1 MTGRRPPT
9 RILLREIRRL
19 ARVNEAAEMSA
30 LVTAARKRRLFGP
43 LLYSTLVVAAI
54 GLLYLGVL
62 RVAQWTDHEVVRSA
76 VVDPEQ
82 QLAAVLAQLGADMW
96 QPRVGAAKALG
107 DLLQQDRSSGDASRF
122 RARAVAALRKALG
135 DGDAPVRAAAASAL
149 GSLPQAALA
158 AKMELIAA
166 LKDED
171 SAVRLPAAQAILK
184 IGDDSKGLALR
195 ALADLVE
202 DPIPLPERSVSLET
216 MIKAGNDGQ
225 AAAVASFVRWL
236 SNVEEP
242 IGGSEIGDATL
253 FELRMLWP
261 ALQPLLKSDDPRLRT
276 MAALAAVSVSMPP
289 GALTGI
295 DEVVAPTTSLPKPM
309 SKLPEPYRLGFAI
322 IENAVSDTSLEFD
335 LRELALLALKSAPR
349 PAAMHRCGLELA
361 RQLDRPDTAS
371 RLAAARLLH
380 MIDPDTLAG
389 INVPEE
395 SP

>member
-1 MTGRRPPT
+1 MTGRREPNPV
-9 RILLREIRRL
+9 RLRGIRSL
-19 ARVNEAAEMSA
+19 ARATEAAEMSA
-30 LVTAARKRRLFGP
+30 PVTTTRKRKLFGP

-54 GLLYLGVL
+54 SLLYLGVL
-62 RVAQWTDHEVVRSA
+62 RVAEWADRQVVRSA

-82 QLAAVLAQLGADMW
+82 QLAAALAQLGADMW

-107 DLLQQDRSSGDASRF
+107 NLLQQYRSGGVAPGF
-122 RARAVAALRKALG
+122 TARAVAALRKALG

-149 GSLPQAALA
+149 DSLPQAALA
-158 AKMELIAA
+158 AKMELIVA

-184 IGDDSKGLALR
+184 IADDSKGLALR
-195 ALADLVE
+195 ALAELVE
-202 DPIPLPERSVSLET
+202 DPIPLPERLASLET

-225 AAAVASFVRWL
+225 AAAVASFVRRL

-242 IGGSEIGDATL
+242 MGGSEIGDARL

-261 ALQPLLKSDDPRLRT
+261 SLQPLLKSDDPRRRT
-276 MAALAAVSVSMPP
+276 MAALAVVSVLMPP

-295 DEVVAPTTSLPKPM
+295 DEAVAPTTSLPAPM

-335 LRELALLALKSAPR
+335 VRKLALLELKSAPSLR
-349 PAAMHRCGLELA
+349 PCTDAVSRSHVSSNVRTPPVASP
-361 RQLDRPDTAS
+361 RPGSCT
-371 RLAAARLLH
+371 
-380 MIDPDTLAG
+380 
-389 INVPEE
+389 
-395 SP
+395 